1 VTTTTGSG
9 SLLRTASDGASAGS
23 GLVDQRAGSTPTPTA
38 TLRKTAAKVN
48 LLSGT
53 REQPPTKADAPAKKH
68 AKHDAKDTKGK
79 HKAKGHDRTTSA
91 AHAKDATDTRKAD
104 KPKKSDPGSDKPSK
118 AQAPGPGGQS
128 DDPGSSGNG
137 GSGSSGNGN
146 GNGPGKK
153 SDPGPVERI
162 IGIVGGLL
170 P

>member
-1 VTTTTGSG
+1 
-9 SLLRTASDGASAGS
+9 
-23 GLVDQRAGSTPTPTA
+23 
-38 TLRKTAAKVN
+38 VN

-137 GSGSSGNGN
+137 N

>member
-1 VTTTTGSG
+1 VN
-9 SLLRTASDGASAGS
+9 
-23 GLVDQRAGSTPTPTA
+23 QRAGSGSETSA

-104 KPKKSDPGSDKPSK
+104 KPTKADAGSDEPSK
-118 AQAPGPGGQS
+118 AQAQTPGPGGQP
-128 DDPGSSGNG
+128 DDPTGNG
-137 GSGSSGNGN
+137 HGN
-146 GNGPGKK
+146 GNGPGTKD
-153 SDPGPVERI
+153 DPGPVQRI
-162 IGIVGGLL
+162 IAAVGGLL